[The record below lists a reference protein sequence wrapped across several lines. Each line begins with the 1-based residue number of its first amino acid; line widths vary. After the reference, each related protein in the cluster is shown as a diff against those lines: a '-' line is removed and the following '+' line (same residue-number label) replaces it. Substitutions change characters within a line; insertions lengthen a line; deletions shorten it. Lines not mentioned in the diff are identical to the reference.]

1 MNNSLMNKI
10 NIFRN
15 FRLAS
20 KLGILVAM
28 LLIPTVMLLAFQ
40 VHQVIEDVEFSSKEL
55 VGAEYIAPLRR
66 LGNRIAEH
74 RGMSNAYLSGARQFK
89 TKILDKREEINV
101 LIAEF
106 DALHDG
112 KADVLH
118 TDQQWQAIKEKWATR
133 DFDVILSERYEYF
146 SWHTDLIK
154 DVHDLI
160 YLAGETSN
168 MMLDPDIDSYY
179 LKELLVISVPKLM
192 DKIGIMRGMTSG
204 IVSTGYIDRTSDL
217 EIHVLLAEVRELTKA
232 AQHSIEVAEGHNEH
246 VKEHIHPAVLQYA
259 QKVGQFKEEVKRIVD
274 LADSGKLVKS
284 EDSAE
289 KAGEIFALGTDAIK
303 SASGLYDATMDEF
316 EHLVNTRIEY
326 IKREA
331 YLNFLLSTL
340 FIMIGLIVTF
350 IIATGITGPV
360 RRVVDIFK
368 SISAGDYDNDIVV
381 DSTDEAGMLLQ
392 ELSDMQVKLADDIST
407 AKQQAIESKRIS
419 SALDSVNSCVMM
431 VDTDYQVMYV
441 NPAAIAKFSEIE
453 SELASHIDGFT
464 VAGLVGMPVDVFHE
478 NPRAHKRQLDD
489 LSDTFIEELQLT
501 GRTFKVLSDPVF
513 DDDDNRIGT
522 VIEWVDRTDEIKQQQ
537 DEQDRLE
544 AERKVAVE
552 NERIKTALDM
562 AKTNLMLADADNRII
577 YVNNALTRTFKGLRP
592 QLESNFDGLNID
604 SLQGYDVNDFYRLLG
619 NNVSIDGISDT
630 LVKTMNVEDLHLI
643 VSATP
648 VCGDAGE
655 RVGTVLEWDD
665 KTAETAIMEEVST
678 IVDAASNGDF
688 TKQIDTA
695 DMNDFYKRLADGI
708 NKVVETTDT
717 SIGDVVRVLRGLAS
731 GDLTQTI
738 NGEYDGV
745 FGQLKDDVNATVE
758 RLSGIISTLSESSE
772 SSSNTANEVSATA
785 QSLGD
790 GSSHQAASL
799 EQISSAMEEMSAN
812 IRQSADNASQ
822 TEEIARQAAMD
833 ADESGQTVVKTVS
846 AMNDIAEKIFI
857 IEEIAR
863 QTNLLA
869 LNAAIEAARAGEHG
883 RGFAVVA
890 AEVRKLAERSQV
902 AASQIGEL
910 STNTMQIAEEAGEK
924 LTRLVPD
931 IQKTAE
937 LVQEIS
943 VASKEQD
950 VGTEEINR
958 AIQQLD
964 GVVQQSAGSAEE
976 MASAANELR
985 ALVEEQANAMS
996 FFSLDRAS
1004 TDESGF
1010 GVSSSVSTVERR
1022 SPTSTGAALRNRAER
1037 ASETSNDGIE
1047 DDITSGDDSFTGGG
1061 FDFDMGSDAG
1071 NFDRY

>member
-1 MNNSLMNKI
+1 MNDTLMNKL
-10 NIFRN
+10 NVFRN
-15 FRLAS
+15 V
-20 KLGILVAM
+20 KLTRKLTVLVATLM
-28 LLIPTVMLLAFQ
+28 VPTAMLMYLLIEQ
-40 VHQVIEDVEFSSKEL
+40 VNNDIEFSSKEL
-55 VGAEYIAPLRR
+55 VGAEYIAPLRV
-66 LGNRIAEH
+66 LGNRFAEH
-74 RGMSNAYLSGARQFK
+74 RGMSNAFLSGASDFEP
-89 TKILDKREEINV
+89 KILNKREEISAHIAKIDEMHARHGATLMTDELWQGVKDKWTDKDKNV
-101 LIAEF
+101 HPFHAEAYF
-106 DALHDG
+106 D
-112 KADVLH
+112 
-118 TDQQWQAIKEKWATR
+118 
-133 DFDVILSERYEYF
+133 
-146 SWHTDLIK
+146 WHTGLIK
-154 DVHDLI
+154 DVHILI
-160 YLAGETSN
+160 NRAGDTSN
-168 MMLDPDIDSYY
+168 MILDPDIDSYY
-179 LKELLVISVPKLM
+179 LMDLVVLSMPKLM
-192 DKIGIMRGMTSG
+192 DKIGIVRGMSSGLVSKG
-204 IVSTGYIDRTSDL
+204 IVSREAELKLHILVSEINALTAQIAHSMETSTEFNPELKATIDPVLADYENSVRPFMATVNQIIGLIDEGYIVVEGDADAR
-217 EIHVLLAEVRELTKA
+217 A
-232 AQHSIEVAEGHNEH
+232 A
-246 VKEHIHPAVLQYA
+246 
-259 QKVGQFKEEVKRIVD
+259 
-274 LADSGKLVKS
+274 
-284 EDSAE
+284 
-289 KAGEIFALGTDAIK
+289 EIFAQGTAVIK
-303 SASGLYDATMDEF
+303 NAGTLYDVAMADF
-316 EHLVNTRIEY
+316 EMLIN
-326 IKREA
+326 KRVDGIRSMSVQKILITA
-331 YLNFLLSTL
+331 V
-340 FIMIGLIVTF
+340 FIVLGLGVTV
-350 IIATGITGPV
+350 IIATGITSPV